1 MTFLIQRFIL
11 GIGGIIRWFFYQV
24 LNIPLN
30 DKYSKDVS
38 FYIDED
44 FTKDKS
50 GLTTE
55 NKNYIT
61 FFVALFLF
69 IIFIEKYI

>member
-1 MTFLIQRFIL
+1 MNFIIQRFIL
-11 GIGGIIRWFFYQV
+11 GIGGIIRWLFFQI

-30 DKYSKDVS
+30 NKYSKDVS

-44 FTKDKS
+44 FSKDKG
-50 GLTTE
+50 GLTKE

-69 IIFIEKYI
+69 IIFIEKNL